1 VSHNYEKIEIPVMR
15 SFILNKILSMEESLK
30 KILKEEN
37 VEK

>member
-1 VSHNYEKIEIPVMR
+1 VMR

-37 VEK
+37 VEKWAQIKS